1 MDIAPERLLVVVGI
15 HSHRV
20 SATVAAMHPVSG
32 DKVVA
37 HKAIECRWGEL
48 SDKGRREALGE
59 AVRMA
64 ADSAGIEPLS
74 LFLSRSDT
82 GFRSKIEVGWA
93 QLGQE
98 IEISEHERDWALR
111 KAKEHGT
118 GGDGEVVDA
127 IPVSWTVR
135 GRDGDQEV
143 PDPLGKRGHYLT
155 CQALLVTARR
165 GYRAEL
171 AQLARGLGY
180 ELDGV
185 IAQPVALYRGIQ
197 GSLPRR
203 GSTLVIDH
211 GACHTT
217 FLVRRKEQLV
227 HVETFAFG
235 GDDLTR
241 RIADA
246 LEVPLDQA
254 EQAKREI
261 DVAAAGHRGSTEGA
275 QQVIWTDL
283 QERDHRRLA
292 AARACVDAVRT
303 FFSERARD
311 LRDHSYLSQTGQ
323 IHLVG
328 RAASLAGLPA
338 VLKEVFDLPV
348 VIGTGEKG
356 RSPGDEM
363 EGLLVTGQVRVAGA
377 MRRAQLAEQA
387 GSLTNRASGFW
398 SWLKRPLE

>member
-1 MDIAPERLLVVVGI
+1 
-15 HSHRV
+15 
-20 SATVAAMHPVSG
+20 
-32 DKVVA
+32 
-37 HKAIECRWGEL
+37 
-48 SDKGRREALGE
+48 
-59 AVRMA
+59 
-64 ADSAGIEPLS
+64 
-74 LFLSRSDT
+74 
-82 GFRSKIEVGWA
+82 
-93 QLGQE
+93 
-98 IEISEHERDWALR
+98 
-111 KAKEHGT
+111 
-118 GGDGEVVDA
+118 
-127 IPVSWTVR
+127 
-135 GRDGDQEV
+135 
-143 PDPLGKRGHYLT
+143 
-155 CQALLVTARR
+155 
-165 GYRAEL
+165 
-171 AQLARGLGY
+171 
-180 ELDGV
+180 
-185 IAQPVALYRGIQ
+185 
-197 GSLPRR
+197 
-203 GSTLVIDH
+203 
-211 GACHTT
+211 
-217 FLVRRKEQLV
+217 
-227 HVETFAFG
+227 
-235 GDDLTR
+235 
-241 RIADA
+241 
-246 LEVPLDQA
+246 VPLDQA

-356 RSPGDEM
+356 RAPGDEM
-363 EGLLVTGQVRVAGA
+363 EGLLVTGQVRVAAA